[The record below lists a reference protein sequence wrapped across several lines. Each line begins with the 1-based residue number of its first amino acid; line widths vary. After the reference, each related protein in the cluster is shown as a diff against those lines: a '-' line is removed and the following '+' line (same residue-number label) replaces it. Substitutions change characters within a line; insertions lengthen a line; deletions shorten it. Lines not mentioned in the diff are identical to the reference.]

1 MMQRERG
8 SASVVLVA
16 VLTVV
21 LTVASAVAMV
31 GRVANL
37 RAQVSGAADL
47 AALAAA
53 RHGDCGSARRVA
65 EANHTELVS
74 CRMDGLDVIVQVTA
88 ERGVLPYLLV
98 RSSARAGPP

>member
-1 MMQRERG
+1 MERERG
-8 SASVVLVA
+8 SASVVMVA
-16 VLTVV
+16 VLTIVLVV
-21 LTVASAVAMV
+21 AGAVAMV

-47 AALAAA
+47 AALAGA
-53 RHGDCGSARRVA
+53 RAGDCGNARRVA
-65 EANHTELVS
+65 EANHTELMS

>member
-1 MMQRERG
+1 MMERERG
-8 SASVVLVA
+8 SASVVMVA
-16 VLTVV
+16 VLTIVLVV
-21 LTVASAVAMV
+21 AGAVAMV

-47 AALAAA
+47 AALAGA
-53 RHGDCGSARRVA
+53 RAGDCGNARRVA
-65 EANHTELVS
+65 EANHTELMS